1 MASFFD
7 ELATYLDAQQASLVF
22 TNDNGRNVFL
32 NELPADPEA
41 CVAFFG
47 QAGTTLGA
55 QRDIPGLQFPRFQ
68 VVARSDDYEEAS
80 TLIAAVRDTLHGII
94 NLQLSNYRL
103 MRCHAEQEATPLGQ
117 DGQGRHEFACNF
129 IAEYHNYTPPED

>member
-7 ELATYLDAQQASLVF
+7 ELATYLDTQQASLIF
-22 TNDNGRNVFL
+22 TADSGRNVFL

-68 VVARSDDYEEAS
+68 VVSRSEDYEEAA
-80 TLIAAVRDTLHGII
+80 TLMAAVRDTLHGII
-94 NLQLSNYRL
+94 GLSLTSYRL

-117 DGQGRHEFACNF
+117 DAQGRHEFACNF
-129 IAEYHNYTPPED
+129 IAEYHAT